1 MNCDMRHVVV
11 SCTRASH
18 HLSDVTLKI
27 PLVSCTIVPEEGPP
41 EAAMKHWH
49 GKWALITGASA
60 GIGAALARE
69 LAASGTNLVL
79 TARRRDRLVG
89 LAGELSTKHGIR
101 TLVCVADLAQPD
113 GPREV
118 FAFTESKN
126 ISIDL
131 LVNNAGFGAYG
142 EFRRVQVERLLEM
155 VQVNVSAVVHLTH
168 LYLPGMIAR
177 GGGDILIL
185 ASTAAFQAVPY
196 ITTYA
201 ATKSFDLQFAE
212 GLAEEVRQHGIRV
225 CALCPGST
233 ESEFLEVAG
242 QRHHTRRPQETAEK
256 VARVGLRALAAGK
269 SSVISGFAN
278 WLGAESV
285 RFVPRPMV
293 TRIAGGMFR
302 PKEK

>member
-1 MNCDMRHVVV
+1 MN
-11 SCTRASH
+11 
-18 HLSDVTLKI
+18 
-27 PLVSCTIVPEEGPP
+27 
-41 EAAMKHWH
+41 HWQ

-60 GIGAALARE
+60 GIGTALARE
-69 LAASGTNLVL
+69 LAAGGTNLVL
-79 TARRRDRLVG
+79 TARRRDRLAG
-89 LAGELSTKHGIR
+89 LAGELSAKHDIR
-101 TLVCVADLAQPD
+101 TLVCVADLAQPA
-113 GPREV
+113 GPREI
-118 FAFTESKN
+118 FSFTESKN
-126 ISIDL
+126 ISLDL

-142 EFRRVQVERLLEM
+142 EFYKVRLDRLLEM

-177 GGGDILIL
+177 RQGDILIV

-212 GLAEEVRQHGIRV
+212 GLAEEVRHHGIRV

-233 ESEFLEVAG
+233 DTEFHKVAG
-242 QRHHTRRPQETAEK
+242 QRHHTRRPAETAQK
-256 VARVGLRALAAGK
+256 VARVGLRGLAAGK
-269 SSVISGFAN
+269 SSVISGFTN
-278 WLGAESV
+278 WLGAETV

-302 PKEK
+302 PQEK

>member
-1 MNCDMRHVVV
+1 
-11 SCTRASH
+11 
-18 HLSDVTLKI
+18 
-27 PLVSCTIVPEEGPP
+27 
-41 EAAMKHWH
+41 MKHWQ

-60 GIGAALARE
+60 GIGTALARE
-69 LAASGTNLVL
+69 LAAGGTNLVL

-101 TLVCVADLAQPD
+101 TLVCVADLAQPA
-113 GPREV
+113 GPREI
-118 FAFTESKN
+118 FEFTEGKN
-126 ISIDL
+126 ISVDL

-142 EFRRVQVERLLEM
+142 EFYKVRVDRLLEM

-168 LYLPGMIAR
+168 LYLQGMVAR
-177 GGGDILIL
+177 RSGDILIL
-185 ASTAAFQAVPY
+185 ASTASFQAVPY

-201 ATKSFDLQFAE
+201 ATKAFDLLFAE
-212 GLAEEVRQHGIRV
+212 GLAEEVRHHGIRV

-233 ESEFLEVAG
+233 ESEFLEVAR
-242 QRHHTRRPQETAEK
+242 QRPHTQRPQETAEK

-269 SSVISGFAN
+269 SSVISGFTN

-285 RFVPRPMV
+285 RFAPRRLV
-293 TRIAGGMFR
+293 AHVAGEMFR